1 MAPPRPVKEKPEAVP
16 AALEVAV
23 GARLV
28 PPRLKPVVP
37 VLCVAP
43 PNEKPLA
50 LVAAGVLL
58 KLKPPKVVVEVAG
71 VAVELK
77 LKLEAVLVV
86 AAAEVLGVP
95 PRVPKLNP
103 RR

>member
-1 MAPPRPVKEKPEAVP
+1 MGACEVCRACAPPNPAEKSVAGAAEVAVAPPRPVKEKPEAVP

-50 LVAAGVLL
+50 LVAVRM
-58 KLKPPKVVVEVAG
+58 KKTCEFSI
-71 VAVELK
+71 
-77 LKLEAVLVV
+77 
-86 AAAEVLGVP
+86 
-95 PRVPKLNP
+95 
-103 RR
+103 

>member
-23 GARLV
+23 GPRLV

-50 LVAAGVLL
+50 LVAMKAREFCELHTYGR
-58 KLKPPKVVVEVAG
+58 KICRFKVKG
-71 VAVELK
+71 K
-77 LKLEAVLVV
+77 
-86 AAAEVLGVP
+86 
-95 PRVPKLNP
+95 
-103 RR
+103 